1 MKTLASSLCFNIICW
16 NYYIFVWFIK
26 FPYIFVG
33 SSILFQ
39 KWINQVKK
47 RALKIVFFFPKNW
60 SIVRKQPKCPWTDE
74 WMKEMQCVCIYN
86 GILLS
91 HKVNEIMPFAATQIN
106 LEIITLSWNEV
117 RQRETYD
124 IPYLW
129 NLKKKWHKWIYLPNR
144 NRLTD
149 KEHLWL
155 PKGKGAG
162 TLGARD

>member
-39 KWINQVKK
+39 KWINQIKK
-47 RALKIVFFFPKNW
+47 RALKIVIFFPKNW

-91 HKVNEIMPFAATQIN
+91 HKMNEIMPFAATQIN

-129 NLKKKWHKWIYLPNR
+129 NLKKKMTQMNLFTKQKQTHRHRTLMV
-144 NRLTD
+144 T
-149 KEHLWL
+149 
-155 PKGKGAG
+155 KGEKG
-162 TLGARD
+162 RDIRS